1 MVFAD
6 EVQQKLETSCASAT
20 TPSSAGTRIT
30 LPRISDIVNTSVR
43 TKQTSPDLS
52 TLSSPPKPLIASKE
66 ELEHDRSLDEK
77 RVEKLL
83 TAFDTEE
90 EIAERA
96 KEKEAAAKQA
106 EISTATKNTES
117 ETSQASAK
125 PAFSFGKISLQNS
138 KFFELILLHMGLF
151 FLALKRLF
159 YYIH

>member
-96 KEKEAAAKQA
+96 KEKEAAKQA
-106 EISTATKNTES
+106 EISKVTEKTET

-125 PAFSFGKISLQNS
+125 PAFSFGKIFLHIS
-138 KFFELILLHMGLF
+138 KDFEMIRADI
-151 FLALKRLF
+151 LALFAFKKD
-159 YYIH
+159 YYIIHT